1 MDRLSIII
9 PALNES
15 TRIVTCVKSCIAF
28 APSAEI
34 IVVDGGSVDGTPVLA
49 EKAGAKVMHSPPGRG
64 RQCNA
69 GAKVAKGSRL
79 LFLHADSTL
88 SEDAG
93 KKLSSMFERR
103 DFQIGTFRLRF
114 DRQSRLLSL
123 YAALTRFDS
132 IWTSFGDQ
140 GIAVRHDFFE
150 KIGRFP
156 DWPLFDDVALL
167 QTARR
172 VTKVHS
178 IKATVTTSARRFT
191 KLGLMRTQLL
201 NGWLIL
207 RYLLGASPESL
218 ARSYSAIM
226 ANPKNKSTHTLEF
239 DRPTKET
246 TVDMKSITYES

>member
-1 MDRLSIII
+1 
-9 PALNES
+9 
-15 TRIVTCVKSCIAF
+15 
-28 APSAEI
+28 
-34 IVVDGGSVDGTPVLA
+34 
-49 EKAGAKVMHSPPGRG
+49 
-64 RQCNA
+64 
-69 GAKVAKGSRL
+69 
-79 LFLHADSTL
+79 
-88 SEDAG
+88 
-93 KKLSSMFERR
+93 MFERT

-123 YAALTRFDS
+123 YAALTQFDS

-140 GIAVRHDFFE
+140 GIAMRRDFFE

-172 VTKVHS
+172 MTKVHS

-191 KLGLMRTQLL
+191 KLGLMRTQLF

-218 ARSYSAIM
+218 ARSYNAIM
-226 ANPKNKSTHTLEF
+226 ADPKKQINAYSG
-239 DRPTKET
+239 
-246 TVDMKSITYES
+246 I

>member
-15 TRIVTCVKSCIAF
+15 ARIVACVKSCITS

-34 IVVDGGSVDGTPVLA
+34 IVVDGGSNDSTTVLA
-49 EKAGAKVMHSPPGRG
+49 EKAGAKVVHSPTGRS

-69 GAKVAKGSRL
+69 GAKVATGSLL

-88 SEDAG
+88 SKDAG
-93 KKLSSMFERR
+93 KELSRMFERA
-103 DFQIGTFRLRF
+103 DFQIGTFQLRF
-114 DRQSRLLSL
+114 DKQSRLLSL

-167 QTARR
+167 QSARR
-172 VTKVHS
+172 LTIIHS
-178 IKATVTTSARRFT
+178 IKATVTTSARRFI
-191 KLGLMRTQLL
+191 KLGLIRTQLL

-207 RYLLGASPESL
+207 RYLLGASPKSL
-218 ARSYSAIM
+218 ARTYSIIM
-226 ANPKNKSTHTLEF
+226 TAPNNKSTQTLDF
-239 DRPTKET
+239 DQATKEPT
-246 TVDMKSITYES
+246 LKMKSITYER